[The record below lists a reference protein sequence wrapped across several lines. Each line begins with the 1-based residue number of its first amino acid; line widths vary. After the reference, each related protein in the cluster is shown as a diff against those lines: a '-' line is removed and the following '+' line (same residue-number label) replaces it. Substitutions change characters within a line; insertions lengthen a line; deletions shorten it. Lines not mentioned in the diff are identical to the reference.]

1 MNTFQGIY
9 TSTGF
14 VYPVV
19 MVKKTALSWIDAN
32 QDLLV
37 GVSDQIWEYA
47 EYGLC
52 EDKSSK
58 LHSDTLREHG
68 FRVQHGVAGMPT
80 AILAER
86 GEGKPIV
93 AVMGEYDAL
102 PNLSNKRLP
111 RKEPLVEGGMGHGC
125 GHNIHG
131 TTALGAAI
139 ATAVAMEKHGIPG
152 TIRFYG
158 TPAEENFSG
167 KRIMVNHG
175 LFDDV
180 DAALSHHPG
189 SLNVATLASS
199 NVISGC
205 RFHFHGRSSHAAG
218 NPEAGRSALDAVELM
233 NIGVNY
239 LREHIIPEARIH
251 YVIEAGGG
259 QPNVVPDYARSH
271 YYIRAPEQDLLEP
284 IKKRVMK
291 IAEGAAMMTET
302 RLEAEMS
309 WGGYHKIPNKVL
321 SEVVTANMRQ
331 VGPPG
336 YSEEDLAL
344 AAKIAET
351 FPKEDRVNGL
361 RKNKVPDWEK
371 IVDVDLVTTIYD
383 AWDDGTTSPGSTD
396 VADVS
401 WITPSMEFRTACNV
415 NGAPGHS
422 WQFTVCSGTNIGHK
436 SLIFATKTMAGSV
449 LDLLQNPDL
458 VKQAQ
463 EEHQKRLMSRE
474 YRKDP
479 TVEAPLER
487 ARELAEFYKGKK

>member
-1 MNTFQGIY
+1 MLL
-9 TSTGF
+9 
-14 VYPVV
+14 
-19 MVKKTALSWIDAN
+19 MKETAWKWIDDN
-32 QDLLV
+32 HDKLTTI
-37 GVSDQIWEYA
+37 SDTIWGYA

-58 LHSDTLREHG
+58 LIADTLKMHG
-68 FRVQHGVAGMPT
+68 FKVQQGVAKMPT
-80 AILAER
+80 AIIAEK
-86 GEGKPIV
+86 GEGRPII

-102 PNLSNKRLP
+102 PNLSNKP
-111 RKEPLVEGGMGHGC
+111 EPHKEPLIEEGMGHGC

-131 TTALGAAI
+131 TTALAAAI
-139 ATAVAMEKHGIPG
+139 AASKAMDKHDVKG

-199 NVISGC
+199 NVISGAY
-205 RFHFHGRSSHAAG
+205 FHFHGRSSHAAG

-233 NIGVNY
+233 NVGVNY
-239 LREHIIPEARIH
+239 LREHIIPDARIH
-251 YVIEAGGG
+251 YVIEVGGG

-271 YYIRAPEQDLLEP
+271 YYIRAPEQELLEP

-309 WGGYHKIPNKVL
+309 PGGYHKIPNKVL
-321 SEVVTANMRQ
+321 STIVTVNMRQ
-331 VGPPG
+331 VGSPE
-336 YSEEDLAL
+336 YSSGDIEF
-344 AAKIAET
+344 AAKIAES
-351 FPKEDRVNGL
+351 FPNEDRVNSM

-371 IVDVDLVTTIYD
+371 YVDTDLVTTIFD
-383 AWDDGTTSPGSTD
+383 AWNDGTTSPGSTD

-401 WITPSMEFRTACNV
+401 WITPTMEFNTCCNV

-422 WQFTVCSGTNIGHK
+422 WQFTACSGTGIGHK
-436 SLIFATKTMAGSV
+436 SLIFAAKTMAGSV
-449 LDLLQNPDL
+449 LDLLQNPEH
-458 VKQAQ
+458 VKQAR
-463 EEHQKRLMSRE
+463 EEQLTRMRGKK
-474 YRKDP
+474 YKQDP
-479 TVEAPLER
+479 TVEPPLEK
-487 ARELAEFYKGKK
+487 ARELAETYSGKK

>member
-1 MNTFQGIY
+1 M
-9 TSTGF
+9 S
-14 VYPVV
+14 
-19 MVKKTALSWIDAN
+19 KETAWKWIDSH
-32 QDLLV
+32 QDILTEI
-37 GVSDQIWEYA
+37 SDKIWEYA

-52 EDKSSK
+52 EDKSSQ
-58 LHSDTLREHG
+58 LHADTLRKYG
-68 FRVQHGVAGMPT
+68 FRVQQGVAKMPT
-80 AILAER
+80 AILAEK
-86 GEGKPIV
+86 GDGNPII

-102 PNLSNKRLP
+102 PNLSNKRVP
-111 RKEPLVEGGMGHGC
+111 YKEALVEGGMGHGC

-139 ATAVAMEKHGIPG
+139 AVGEAIEKHGIKG

-205 RFHFHGRSSHAAG
+205 RFHFYGKSSHAAG

-233 NIGVNY
+233 NVGVNF

-271 YYIRAPEQDLLEP
+271 YYIRAPEQELLEP
-284 IKKRVMK
+284 IKQRVLK

-302 RLEAEMS
+302 RLDADVGY
-309 WGGYHKIPNKVL
+309 GGYHKIPNSVL
-321 SEVVTANMRQ
+321 SEIVTTNMRE
-331 VGPPG
+331 VGPQE
-336 YSEEDLAL
+336 YTKDEYEF
-344 AAKIAET
+344 AAKIAES
-351 FPKEDRVNGL
+351 FPREDRVNGL
-361 RKNKVPDWEK
+361 RKNKVPDWENL
-371 IVDVDLVTTIYD
+371 VDVDLVTTIFD

-396 VADVS
+396 VSDVS
-401 WITPSMEFRTACNV
+401 WITPTMEFRTTCNV

-422 WQFTVCSGTNIGHK
+422 WQFTACSGTGIGHK
-436 SLIFATKTMAGSV
+436 SLLFAAKTMAGSV
-449 LDLLQNPDL
+449 LDLLQNPEKI
-458 VKQAQ
+458 KQAKEDHQ
-463 EEHQKRLMSRE
+463 ERLRGRT
-474 YRKDP
+474 YKKDP
-479 TVEAPLER
+479 TVEPPLER
-487 ARELAEFYKGKK
+487 ARELEKFYTGHKIV

>member
-1 MNTFQGIY
+1 M
-9 TSTGF
+9 
-14 VYPVV
+14 
-19 MVKKTALSWIDAN
+19 KETAWKWIDHN
-32 QDLLV
+32 HDQLTSI
-37 GVSDQIWEYA
+37 SDQIWGYA

-58 LHSDTLREHG
+58 LIADTLRDHG
-68 FRVQHGVAGMPT
+68 FRVQQGVAKMPT
-80 AILAER
+80 AILAEK
-86 GEGKPIV
+86 GEGRPII

-102 PNLSNKRLP
+102 PNLSNKP
-111 RKEPLVEGGMGHGC
+111 EPTKEPLVEGGMGHGC

-131 TTALGAAI
+131 TTALAAAI
-139 ATAVAMEKHGIPG
+139 AAGKAMEEHGIKG

-199 NVISGC
+199 NVISGAY
-205 RFHFHGRSSHAAG
+205 FHFHGRSSHAAG

-233 NIGVNY
+233 NVGVNF
-239 LREHIIPEARIH
+239 LREHIIPDARIH

-284 IKKRVMK
+284 VKRRVMK
-291 IAEGAAMMTET
+291 IAEGAALMTET
-302 RLEAEMS
+302 RLEAEMGY
-309 WGGYHKIPNKVL
+309 GGYHKIPNKVL
-321 SEVVTANMRQ
+321 STIVTANMRE
-331 VGPPG
+331 VGPPV
-336 YSEEDLAL
+336 YSPEDYAF

-351 FPKEDRVNGL
+351 FPKEDRTNGM

-371 IVDVDLVTTIYD
+371 YTETDLVTTIFD
-383 AWDDGTTSPGSTD
+383 AWNDGTTSPGSTD

-401 WITPSMEFRTACNV
+401 WITPTMEFNTTCNV

-422 WQFTVCSGTNIGHK
+422 WQFTACSGTGIGHK
-436 SLIFATKTMAGSV
+436 SLIFAAKTMAGSV
-449 LDLLQNPDL
+449 LDLLTNPEL
-458 VKQAQ
+458 AKQAR
-463 EEHQKRLMSRE
+463 EEQQKRLRGKT
-474 YRKDP
+474 YDQDP
-479 TVEAPLER
+479 TVEPPLER
-487 ARELAEFYKGKK
+487 ARELSATYLGKK

>member
-1 MNTFQGIY
+1 MMIL
-9 TSTGF
+9 
-14 VYPVV
+14 
-19 MVKKTALSWIDAN
+19 MKETAWKWIEDN
-32 QDLLV
+32 KDLLIS
-37 GVSDQIWEYA
+37 VSDAIWEYA

-58 LHSDTLREHG
+58 LHADTLREHG
-68 FRVQHGVAGMPT
+68 FKVQMGVAKMPT
-80 AILAER
+80 AILAEK
-86 GEGKPIV
+86 GEGKPII

-102 PNLSNKRLP
+102 PNLSNVKAP
-111 RKEPLVEGGMGHGC
+111 HKEALVEGGMGHGC

-139 ATAVAMEKHGIPG
+139 AAAEAMEKHGIPG

-189 SLNVATLASS
+189 SRNVATLASS

-205 RFHFHGRSSHAAG
+205 RFHFYGRSSHAAG

-233 NIGVNY
+233 NIGVNF

-271 YYIRAPEQDLLEP
+271 YYLRAPEQDLLEP
-284 IKKRVMK
+284 IKQRVLK

-302 RLEAEMS
+302 RLEADVGY
-309 WGGYHKIPNKVL
+309 GGYHKIPNRVL
-321 SEVVTANMRQ
+321 SEIVTSNMRA
-331 VGPPG
+331 VGAPEYTP
-336 YSEEDLAL
+336 EEYEF

-361 RKNKVPDWEK
+361 MKLKVPDWEK
-371 IVDVDLVTTIYD
+371 VVDVDIDTNIYD
-383 AWDDGTTSPGSTD
+383 AWNDGTTSPGSTD

-401 WITPSMEFRTACNV
+401 WITPTMEFNTACNV

-422 WQFTVCSGTNIGHK
+422 WQFTACSGTGIGHK
-436 SLIFATKTMAGSV
+436 SLIFAAKTMAGSV
-449 LDLLQNPDL
+449 LDLLTNPDKIREAKEDQL
-458 VKQAQ
+458 
-463 EEHQKRLMSRE
+463 KRLRGKT
-474 YRKDP
+474 YQKDP
-479 TVEAPLER
+479 TVEPPLER
-487 ARELAEFYKGKK
+487 ARELAEFYTGKK

>member
-1 MNTFQGIY
+1 M
-9 TSTGF
+9 
-14 VYPVV
+14 
-19 MVKKTALSWIDAN
+19 KETAWNWIENHKD
-32 QDLLV
+32 DLIEI
-37 GVSDQIWEYA
+37 SDKIWGYA

-52 EDKSSK
+52 EEKSSK
-58 LHSDTLREHG
+58 LLADTLKANG
-68 FRVQHGVAGMPT
+68 FRVKQGVATMPT
-80 AILAER
+80 AIIAEK
-86 GEGKPIV
+86 GEGKPVI

-111 RKEPLVEGGMGHGC
+111 KKEPLIEGGMGHGC
-125 GHNIHG
+125 GHNVHG
-131 TTALGAAI
+131 TTALSAAL
-139 ATAVAMEKHGIPG
+139 AVGEAIEKHGLKG

-205 RFHFHGRSSHAAG
+205 RFHFYGRSSHAAG

-233 NIGVNY
+233 NVGVNY

-251 YVIEAGGG
+251 YVIEYGGG

-271 YYIRAPEQDLLEP
+271 YYLRAPEQELLEP
-284 IKKRVMK
+284 IKERVRK

-302 RLEAEMS
+302 RLEAEIGY
-309 WGGYHKIPNKVL
+309 GGYHKIPNRVL
-321 SEVVTANMRQ
+321 SEIVTANMRA
-331 VGPPG
+331 VGKPE
-336 YSEEDLAL
+336 YTSEEYAF
-344 AAKIAET
+344 AAEIAKS
-351 FPKEDRVNGL
+351 FPLEDRETSL

-371 IVDVDLVTTIYD
+371 YVDKDIVSTIFD
-383 AWDDGTTSPGSTD
+383 AWNDGTTSPGSTD

-401 WITPSMEFRTACNV
+401 WITPTMEFNTACNI

-422 WQFTVCSGTNIGHK
+422 WQFTACSGTSVGHK
-436 SLIFATKTMAGSV
+436 SLIFASKTMAGSA
-449 LDLLQNPDL
+449 LDLLTNPER
-458 VKQAQ
+458 VAEAR
-463 EEHQKRLMSRE
+463 EEQLKRLRGKT
-474 YRKDP
+474 YDKDP
-479 TVEAPLER
+479 TVEAPLDK
-487 ARELAEFYKGKK
+487 ARELAKEYMGKK

>member
-1 MNTFQGIY
+1 MI
-9 TSTGF
+9 
-14 VYPVV
+14 
-19 MVKKTALSWIDAN
+19 KETAWKWIEDN
-32 QDLLV
+32 HDQLITI
-37 GVSDQIWEYA
+37 SDKIWEYA

-52 EDKSSK
+52 EEKSSK
-58 LHSDTLREHG
+58 LHADTLKKHG
-68 FRVQHGVAGMPT
+68 FRVRQGVAKMPT
-80 AILAER
+80 AILAEK
-86 GEGKPIV
+86 GQGNPII
-93 AVMGEYDAL
+93 ALMGEYDAL
-102 PNLSNKRLP
+102 PNLSNKKVP
-111 RKEPLVEGGMGHGC
+111 HKEPLIPGGMGHGC

-131 TTALGAAI
+131 TTALAATI
-139 ATAVAMEKHGIPG
+139 AAAEAMEKHNIKGA
-152 TIRFYG
+152 IRFYG

-233 NIGVNY
+233 NVGVNF

-271 YYIRAPEQDLLEP
+271 YYIRAPEQELLEP

-291 IAEGAAMMTET
+291 IAEGAALMTET
-302 RLEAEMS
+302 RLEAEMGY
-309 WGGYHKIPNKVL
+309 GGYHKIPNKVL
-321 SEVVTANMRQ
+321 SDVVTANMRK
-331 VGPPG
+331 VGPPV
-336 YSEEDLAL
+336 YSEADYAF
-344 AAKIAET
+344 ATKIAET
-351 FPKEDRVNGL
+351 FPREDRVNGL

-371 IVDVDLVTTIYD
+371 YVDADLVTTIFD

-396 VADVS
+396 VSDVS
-401 WITPSMEFRTACNV
+401 WITPTMEFRTACNV

-422 WQFTVCSGTNIGHK
+422 WQFTACSGTGIGHK
-436 SLIFATKTMAGSV
+436 SLIFAAKTMTGSA
-449 LDLLQNPDL
+449 LDLLQNPEL
-458 VKQAQ
+458 ITQAR
-463 EEHQKRLMSRE
+463 EEQINRLRGRE
-474 YRKDP
+474 YQRDP
-479 TVEAPLER
+479 TVKPPLEK
-487 ARELAEFYKGKK
+487 ARELAESYKGKK